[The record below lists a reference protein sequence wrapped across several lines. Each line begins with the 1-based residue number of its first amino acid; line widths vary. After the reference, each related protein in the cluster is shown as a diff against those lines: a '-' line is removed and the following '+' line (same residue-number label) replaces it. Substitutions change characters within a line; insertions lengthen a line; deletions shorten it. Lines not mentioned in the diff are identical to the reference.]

1 MFIIGEPS
9 RFQPHF
15 VLSNLKGMAQYESE
29 IEKYINGDVTIFSVN
44 YAIDKRIRYS
54 LVTAATQCL

>member
-1 MFIIGEPS
+1 
-9 RFQPHF
+9 
-15 VLSNLKGMAQYESE
+15 MAQYESE

-44 YAIDKRIRYS
+44 YAIDKRIHYS